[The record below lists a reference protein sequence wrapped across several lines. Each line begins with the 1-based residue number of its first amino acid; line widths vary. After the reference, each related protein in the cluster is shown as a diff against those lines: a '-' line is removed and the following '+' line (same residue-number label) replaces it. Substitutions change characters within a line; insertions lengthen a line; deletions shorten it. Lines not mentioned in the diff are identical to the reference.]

1 MVHYLL
7 TCKCVMIK
15 TSKPPWTYLWR
26 GTSPHA
32 CPSEGIPEKRH
43 CFLGDDTFTDVV
55 APENLP
61 ARQDVEDSNIDGS
74 DPL

>member
-1 MVHYLL
+1 M
-7 TCKCVMIK
+7 
-15 TSKPPWTYLWR
+15 TSPQEV
-26 GTSPHA
+26 PHA

-43 CFLGDDTFTDVV
+43 CFLGDDIFTDVV